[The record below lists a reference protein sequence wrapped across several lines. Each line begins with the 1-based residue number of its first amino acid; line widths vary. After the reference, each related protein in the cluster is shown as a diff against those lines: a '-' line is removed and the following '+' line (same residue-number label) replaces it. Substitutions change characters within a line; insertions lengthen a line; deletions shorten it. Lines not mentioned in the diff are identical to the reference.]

1 MATNVKT
8 WTRWQD
14 WVVAVVGAYTA
25 LSPIWTATNS
35 AATATLIVFGVL
47 LLVSSLWSLARPGAV
62 SSEYAHAVLGVL
74 LFISPWVLGY
84 AAFAGAAATS
94 WVAGVIAVALGLL
107 AVPESTKVHRAVVG
121 H

>member
-1 MATNVKT
+1 MKT

-14 WVVAVVGAYTA
+14 WTAAVVGAYTA
-25 LSPIWTATNS
+25 LAPIWTTTGA

-47 LLVSSLWSLARPGAV
+47 LLVASLWSLAQPGAA
-62 SSEYAHAVLGVL
+62 SSEYTHAVLGVL

-84 AAFAGAAATS
+84 SAFVGASWTS
-94 WVAGVIAVALGLL
+94 WVVGVIAVALGLW
-107 AVPESTKVHRAVVG
+107 AVPESKLYQAAAG